1 MSFQKIRSTIA
12 VAAVAAGVSWLC
24 AGPAAA
30 RTCARAE
37 PAALPLTQCGHH
49 TGIELDDPG
58 IGASRVITTET
69 NRLAMAAG
77 ETARRLGL
85 TGLATGRRALG
96 MSDLGGIAATWGMPS
111 LAGSPTL
118 LPLVPQPLTMKDLA
132 TMRSVPALPEL
143 PRVPLA
149 GKPPAGRQGEG
160 TLGESKHSANRQD
173 RKAPPPP
180 TVAGTRLDSP
190 IKLHEP
196 VREVGSQVISELL
209 PKAFESLEGT
219 RFAPGGGSII
229 SGFSSLGGLTQAL
242 PLPLG

>member
-30 RTCARAE
+30 RSCARADT
-37 PAALPLTQCGHH
+37 AALPLTQCGHH
-49 TGIELDDPG
+49 TGIALDDPG
-58 IGASRVITTET
+58 IGASRVVTTET

-85 TGLATGRRALG
+85 TGLATGQRALG
-96 MSDLGGIAATWGMPS
+96 TSDLGGIAATWGMPS
-111 LAGSPTL
+111 LAGSPAQ

-149 GKPPAGRQGEG
+149 GKPPAGKHGD
-160 TLGESKHSANRQD
+160 SKQA
-173 RKAPPPP
+173 RKAPPPA

-190 IKLHEP
+190 LKLHEP
-196 VREVGSQVISELL
+196 VREVGSQVIGELL

-219 RFAPGGGSII
+219 RFSRNSII
-229 SGFSSLGGLTQAL
+229 SGFTGLGGLTQAL
-242 PLPLG
+242 PLPLN

>member
-12 VAAVAAGVSWLC
+12 VVAVAAGVSWLC

-30 RTCARAE
+30 RTCTRAE
-37 PAALPLTQCGHH
+37 PAALPLTHCGHH
-49 TGIELDDPG
+49 TDIALDDPG
-58 IGASRVITTET
+58 IGASRVVTTET

-85 TGLATGRRALG
+85 TGLATGKRALG

-118 LPLVPQPLTMKDLA
+118 LPLVPEPLTMKDLA

-143 PRVPLA
+143 PRVPLT
-149 GKPPAGRQGEG
+149 GRPPAG
-160 TLGESKHSANRQD
+160 KHGAGKHA
-173 RKAPPPP
+173 RKAPPPA

-190 IKLHEP
+190 ANLHEP
-196 VREVGSQVISELL
+196 VRQVGSQVISELL
-209 PKAFESLEGT
+209 PKAFETLEGT
-219 RFAPGGGSII
+219 RFAPSGGSII